1 MLNDMSKN
9 TVAVC
14 VTGQMG
20 CDKLIR
26 AGRELADRLGGS
38 LVVMSALPKLY
49 DAETARVLEYLYSCS
64 AGADAKMLVMYTDH
78 PMDALIEGFKKQGVG
93 HVLLGAPRDHSS
105 QMGARLMCGYPKV
118 KYYALD
124 PAGRACPVQDAV
136 RPAL

>member
-64 AGADAKMLVMYTDH
+64 AGADAKMLAMYRSSR
-78 PMDALIEGFKKQGVG
+78 DADRGLQE
-93 HVLLGAPRDHSS
+93 
-105 QMGARLMCGYPKV
+105 
-118 KYYALD
+118 
-124 PAGRACPVQDAV
+124 AGRGACAAGRTARSQLSDGRGLCTAIQ
-136 RPAL
+136 R

>member
-78 PMDALIEGFKKQGVG
+78 PMDALIEGFKKQGVEMG
-93 HVLLGAPRDHSS
+93 VLC
-105 QMGARLMCGYPKV
+105 Q
-118 KYYALD
+118 
-124 PAGRACPVQDAV
+124 QDDAEKSEAK
-136 RPAL
+136 RS